1 MKRDATRGNPPTDPL
16 RLVAGLGNPG
26 RQYERTRHNVG
37 WMVADAFAGSGG
49 WKEKFHGR
57 FLKVGAVTVLK
68 PETFMNRSG
77 RSVQAAAAFFGLSG
91 AEICVV
97 HDDLETPFGTVQ
109 LTWGG
114 GHRGQNG
121 VRSVMQALGTGDF
134 WRLRVGVGRPPAT
147 RSPGDWILERFAP
160 DEEPHLPAVIAL
172 AVRALE
178 DRVDRPEEVT
188 LQR

>member
-1 MKRDATRGNPPTDPL
+1 MKRDATRGNPPTDAL
-16 RLVAGLGNPG
+16 RLIACLGNPG

-37 WMVADAFAGSGG
+37 WMVADGLAGSAT
-49 WKEKFHGR
+49 WKEKFHGK
-57 FLKVGAVTVLK
+57 FAKVGAVTLLK
-68 PETFMNRSG
+68 PETFMNHSG

-91 AEICVV
+91 TSICVV

-121 VRSVMQALGTGDF
+121 VRSVMQSLGTGDF
-134 WRLRVGVGRPPAT
+134 WRLRVGVGRPPAH

-160 DEEPHLPAVIAL
+160 DEEPRLPDIIRI
-172 AVRALE
+172 AVRMLE
-178 DRVDRPEEVT
+178 EGMERPAEAT
-188 LQR
+188 RDG

>member
-1 MKRDATRGNPPTDPL
+1 MKRDATRGNPPTTAL
-16 RLVAGLGNPG
+16 RLVVGLGNPG

-37 WMVADAFAGSGG
+37 FMVADQLAGSSG

-57 FLKVGAVTVLK
+57 LLKVGSITVLK
-68 PETFMNRSG
+68 PDTFMNRSG

-91 AEICVV
+91 DEICVV

-121 VRSVMQALGTGDF
+121 VRSVMQSLGSGDF
-134 WRLRVGVGRPPAT
+134 WRLRVGVGRPPAN
-147 RSPGDWILERFAP
+147 RSPRRLDP
-160 DEEPHLPAVIAL
+160 
-172 AVRALE
+172 
-178 DRVDRPEEVT
+178 
-188 LQR
+188 